1 MSSPFLARA
10 IALYGSQARL
20 AERIGVSQAA
30 ICQALRKGCS
40 AKLAAAIVKDS
51 NGVIDVNVSELSDAK

>member
-1 MSSPFLARA
+1 MSPFIERA
-10 IALYGSQARL
+10 IQLYGSQARL

-30 ICQALRKGCS
+30 ISQARKRGCS

-51 NGVIDVNVSELSDAK
+51 NGVLDVPVSELSDAK